1 MTRRRKVYLIIGLF
15 AVVSIFL
22 VGLGFLVPFG
32 VLFTLLFGWIRFIRD
47 VVSTATV
54 EWTELFFFILM
65 LFAFVAVL
73 HSFCRWLYG
82 HICEASTKWKF
93 SWSASITALIFLLFL
108 TTMSTVGIAHQVAW
122 MPQQSL
128 TKNSWE
134 GMRLRRACE
143 KLVSELE
150 QPTEKSEVLQQL
162 QMQVTHRSRQL
173 FSDYSISVIPS
184 KSGKADGLLV
194 TYKLSE
200 KKLPQ
205 SPVVYCRFDQ
215 DWSAQTLQFRQIP
228 QLLDFINQEN
238 YEALR
243 TLSP

>member
-1 MTRRRKVYLIIGLF
+1 MTRRRKVYLLIGLF
-15 AVVSIFL
+15 AVVSLFL

-32 VLFTLLFGWIRFIRD
+32 VFFTLLFGWIRFIRD
-47 VVSTATV
+47 VVSAAAV
-54 EWTELFFFILM
+54 EWSEVFFFLLM
-65 LFAFVAVL
+65 TIAFAAIL

-82 HICEASTKWKF
+82 HIYEASTKWRL
-93 SWSASITALIFLLFL
+93 SWSASITSLIFLLFV
-108 TTMSTVGIAHQVAW
+108 TTMSTIGVAHQVAW
-122 MPQQSL
+122 IPQQSF

-134 GMRLRRACE
+134 GLQLRRACE
-143 KLVSELE
+143 KLVADFEESVKEKDKPSE
-150 QPTEKSEVLQQL
+150 L
-162 QMQVTHRSRQL
+162 QMQVTRRSQQL

-215 DWSAQTLQFRQIP
+215 GWPAQTMQFRQIP